1 VSVVAGWRK
10 VARSLLEAVGPL
22 PPLAVG
28 RNDKG
33 CQMAAL
39 V

>member
-1 VSVVAGWRK
+1 L
-10 VARSLLEAVGPL
+10 ARSLLEAMGRL

-33 CQMAAL
+33 CRRAAF